1 MKAGT
6 RLTIC
11 VVDDDKVYQFA
22 VRKTIEATGM
32 ADNVITFSNGAEAI
46 NFLETHKC
54 SAELPDIIF
63 LDINMPVMNGWQFL
77 ENYARLSFSLGKNI
91 PVYMVSSSI
100 DEHDINKSR
109 EYQSVADYILK
120 PVHKEKFSQLLASI
134 PHN

>member
-1 MKAGT
+1 M

-32 ADNVITFSNGAEAI
+32 ADSVLTFSNGAEAI
-46 NFLETHKC
+46 SYLETHK
-54 SAELPDIIF
+54 SSSDLPDIIF

-77 ENYARLSFSLGKNI
+77 ENYARISLGKNI

-109 EYQSVADYILK
+109 QYQSVADYILK

>member
-1 MKAGT
+1 MKAM

-32 ADNVITFSNGAEAI
+32 ADAVLTFSNGAEAI
-46 NFLETHKC
+46 SYLETH
-54 SAELPDIIF
+54 STAELPDIIF

-120 PVHKEKFSQLLASI
+120 PVHKEKFSQLLSSI